1 MVLRASDINAFMETA
16 DAAVLVR
23 VAAALGSTPRERGAY
38 MLVAADDVAGTIGGG
53 QLEYI
58 AIDTARQMLR
68 QSKAS
73 DKLDVPLGPEIGQ
86 CCGGRVQIALE
97 RIDDEVLARLLNAC
111 QAARAAEPSVILF
124 GAGHVGRA
132 LALAL
137 APLPYQTTLVDTR
150 ADMLGG
156 LPEAINVQVTA
167 LPEAAV
173 RAARPGSA
181 FVVLTHDHALDF
193 LIMRE
198 VLLRGDAAYAG
209 MIGSKSKRAQFR
221 HWFTSEGGD
230 EARLIDLVCPIGAQG
245 IGDKRPEI
253 IASLVCAE
261 IIAKF
266 ARRDCA
272 DGAENAKLMSVMG
285 AVHGG

>member
-1 MVLRASDINAFMETA
+1 MVLHAPDIDAFVETA
-16 DAAVLVR
+16 GAAVLVR
-23 VAAALGSTPRERGAY
+23 VTAALGSTPRERGAY
-38 MLVAADDVAGTIGGG
+38 MLVAADRVAGTIGGG
-53 QLEYI
+53 QLEYM

-68 QSKAS
+68 QNKAHE
-73 DKLDVPLGPEIGQ
+73 KLDVPLGPEIGQ

-97 RIDDEVLARLLNAC
+97 RIDEDVLAGLLNEC
-111 QAARAAEPSVILF
+111 QTAQAAEPSVILF

-156 LPEAINVQVTA
+156 LPEAINVQVSA

-221 HWFTSEGGD
+221 HWFTAEGGD
-230 EARLIDLVCPIGAQG
+230 AARLVDLVCPIGAQG

-253 IASLVCAE
+253 IASMVCAE
-261 IIAKF
+261 IIAKL